1 MTEQEIARFALVLRE
16 AERVRLQMAKDEA
29 AARMDGRG
37 DLLLAEGE
45 RSFGPAMVAATRQSS
60 GSASRN

>member
-29 AARMDGRG
+29 AARMDGRS

-45 RSFGPAMVAATRQSS
+45 RSFGPAMVAAT
-60 GSASRN
+60 